1 MLFSLKKDF
10 IKIIHNYVVGCGCIC
25 GDVGLVYCVGYC
37 VCVGVGILVVLCV
50 TGIMCDGYVS
60 FKAKVG
66 GVGCV
71 SFIEIC
77 VWCS

>member
-10 IKIIHNYVVGCGCIC
+10 IKIINNYVVGCGCIC
-25 GDVGLVYCVGYC
+25 GVDILC
-37 VCVGVGILVVLCV
+37 VCILVVLCV
-50 TGIMCDGYVS
+50 TDIMCGGYVS
-60 FKAKVG
+60 FKVG